1 MLFTSDLLEGEVPE
15 DGLSVMRQSWKRYDM
30 EAVLNNRYVVP
41 SIPYESALSET
52 DDRQVTTR
60 LDEDGKQ
67 KGFFRK
73 GFSRYQHYCS
83 FSLSKKDIERRKA
96 TTTDEL
102 LIRLPGMS
110 KYRNYYRAL
119 SGGGQ
124 RLRATVVWWCSM
136 MR

>member
-102 LIRLPGMS
+102 LIRLLGNEQIS
-110 KYRNYYRAL
+110 ELL
-119 SGGGQ
+119 SGFVGWGNAYGQ
-124 RLRATVVWWCSM
+124 RLYGGVQ
-136 MR
+136 